1 MSGIK
6 RKIEGTDPDYED
18 ISLAQ
23 NNKRSKADEHN
34 GERFLHLSG
43 RHLLLNIDT
52 LFFRFDTVDASVA
65 CCRPRSAL

>member
-6 RKIEGTDPDYED
+6 RKIEGNDPDYED

-34 GERFLHLSG
+34 GKQLLHSSG
-43 RHLLLNIDT
+43 RHLLLNIYT
-52 LFFRFDTVDASVA
+52 RFFRFYTVDVPVA
-65 CCRPRSAL
+65 RCRPLSAL